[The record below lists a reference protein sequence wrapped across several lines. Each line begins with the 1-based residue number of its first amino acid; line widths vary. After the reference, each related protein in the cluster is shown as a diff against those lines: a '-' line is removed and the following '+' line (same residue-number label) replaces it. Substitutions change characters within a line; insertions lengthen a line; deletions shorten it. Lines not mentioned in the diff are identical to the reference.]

1 MRVFRVFGILSGL
14 LSFGLLLSF
23 VPAAAAD
30 ENSRLYVGGVEVSPG
45 MSAAELAE
53 AIEARPVNVRYFDVA
68 TTKTWAEL
76 GASVDRARLARLL
89 EGETRQAEVRVA
101 APVDIAAERATPWLL
116 ALKRDH
122 DRPALSARVDPT
134 SGEVVAEQE
143 GVAVDVWAT
152 LEAERRALSNAESF
166 DVVVQRTGAHRQ
178 ASDFEGLSFDALLGE
193 FETPYN
199 GSGDAAERTHNLR
212 VAAAKIDGVVLF
224 PGEEFDYNE
233 IVGERS
239 LAEGFRPATVIAG
252 GELVDGVGGGACQNA
267 GTLHAAAFFAGLEIT
282 ERHPHSRPS
291 SYIKLGLDAAVSY
304 PNLNFRMRNN
314 RETPVLV
321 RMRIEG
327 GRAVAQLF
335 GDARYARVQFVR
347 RIDEFLP
354 FEERTI
360 EDDSYPTG
368 VRVLTQR
375 GVPGFVVSR
384 YRIIEDVRTRVMR
397 RETSQDRYP
406 PTTQTWRIGTGG
418 AAPDGYETPSGDT
431 HREYTADEFTI
442 MTQGAGVEGT
452 TTTRRAGRTG
462 SYGWTVAQ
470 GMPPASVE

>member
-1 MRVFRVFGILSGL
+1 MRAFRVFGVLSGL

-23 VPAAAAD
+23 APTAAAD
-30 ENSRLYVGGVEVSPG
+30 ENSRLFVGGVEVSEG
-45 MSAAELAE
+45 MNAATLAD
-53 AIEARPVNVRYFDVA
+53 AIEALPVDIRYFDVTA
-68 TTKTWAEL
+68 TKTWAEL
-76 GASVDRARLARLL
+76 GASVDRVRLARLL
-89 EGETRQAEVRVA
+89 QGETRRAEVRVG
-101 APVDIAAERATPWLL
+101 APLDIEAERAASWLL
-116 ALKRDH
+116 ALKRDR
-122 DRPALSARVDPT
+122 DRPAHSARVD
-134 SGEVVAEQE
+134 SISSEVVAEQE
-143 GVAVDVWAT
+143 GFAVDVWAT
-152 LEAERRALSNAESF
+152 LEAQRHALASGESF
-166 DVVVQRTGAHRQ
+166 DVVVHRTGAHRGV
-178 ASDFEGLSFDALLGE
+178 SDFEGLSFDTLLGE

-224 PGEEFDYNE
+224 PGEQFDYNE
-233 IVGERS
+233 VVGERS

-267 GTLHAAAFFAGLEIT
+267 GTLHAAAFFAGLEIV

-321 RMRIEG
+321 RMRIDG
-327 GRAVAQLF
+327 GRAIAQIF
-335 GDARYARVQFVR
+335 GDERHDRVQFVR

-406 PTTQTWRIGTGG
+406 PTTQTWHVGTGG
-418 AAPDGYETPSGDT
+418 PAPDGFETPDGDT

-462 SYGWTVAQ
+462 SHGWTVEQ
-470 GMPPASVE
+470 GMPPASAD